1 VGLKQD
7 SELSSLDKPR
17 ARDTWEDQEVDGKV
31 SFKNSEHQN
40 GSISPNSW
48 VGRLETKRRKRNRRK
63 RDEKYVNT
71 MHRNDHV

>member
-17 ARDTWEDQEVDGKV
+17 ARDNWEDEEVDGKV
-31 SFKNSEHQN
+31 SFKNSEHPN

-48 VGRLETKRRKRNRRK
+48 VGRHVTKRRKRNRRK
-63 RDEKYVNT
+63 NI
-71 MHRNDHV
+71 